1 VPGSRA
7 FGLKQDKMSLINLI
21 RIALKA
27 LQTNKLRALLTMLG
41 IIIGVASVIAMV
53 AIGQGSKQS
62 IHDQL
67 SSMGS
72 NMITVQPASNL
83 NGGVKIA
90 GTSFQT
96 LTAKDITALKAGA
109 PDITDISP
117 AVSSKGQAING
128 ALNWPTTMSGVS
140 PEYLNIRELSLKDG
154 IPFSQNDVLTS
165 AKVCLIGQ
173 TVIDNLFPNGE
184 SPIGKVIRFGRIPFQ
199 VIGILNPKGFNTFGQ
214 DQDDI
219 LIAPFTTVQN
229 RILAT
234 IYYTNIYASAANEGV
249 TDTAVTEMTQ
259 ALRTSHR
266 LTASEDNDFT
276 IRTQEQLIATL
287 SSTSG
292 LLTVLLTVI
301 AGISLVIGGIGIMN
315 IMYVSVT
322 ERTKE
327 IGLRMSI
334 GARGKDILL
343 QFLME
348 AVLISITGGVIGV
361 LLGFISTWLVTLT
374 LGWPTIVS
382 ESSVV
387 LSFVVCAITGI
398 FFGYYPAQKASRLDP
413 IEALRYE

>member
-1 VPGSRA
+1 MNI
-7 FGLKQDKMSLINLI
+7 FNLL
-21 RIALKA
+21 RIAYRA
-27 LQTNKLRALLTMLG
+27 LLRNKLRAFLTMLG

-67 SSMGS
+67 SNMGT
-72 NMITVQPASNL
+72 NMITVQAASNL
-83 NGGVKIA
+83 AGGVRIA
-90 GTSFQT
+90 GSSFQT
-96 LTAKDITALKAGA
+96 LTIKDIIALKAKA
-109 PDITDISP
+109 KNISEISP
-117 AVSSKGQAING
+117 AVTSRGQAING
-128 ALNWPTTMSGVS
+128 ALNWPTSMSGVS
-140 PEYLNIRELSLKDG
+140 PEYLDIRKLTLKDG
-154 IPFSQNDVLTS
+154 IPFTQEDVLTS

-173 TVIDNLFPNGE
+173 TVIDNLFPNGDN
-184 SPIGKVIRFGRIPFQ
+184 PVGRVIRFGHIPFKI
-199 VIGILNPKGFNTFGQ
+199 IGVLNPKGFNAFGQ

-219 LIAPFTTVQN
+219 LIAPYTTVQK

-234 IYYTNIYASAANEGV
+234 IYYSNIYASAASEAV
-249 TDTAVTEMTQ
+249 TDPAVTEITQ
-259 ALRTSHR
+259 ILRDSHR
-266 LTASEDNDFT
+266 LRTSEDNDFQV
-276 IRTQEQLIATL
+276 RTQQELIATL

-292 LLTVLLTVI
+292 LLTVLLTVV

-334 GARGKDILL
+334 GARGRDILM

-348 AVLISITGGVIGV
+348 AILISITGGVIGV
-361 LLGFISTWLVTLT
+361 MLGFLSTRIVTLT
-374 LGWPTIVS
+374 LGWPTIIS
-382 ESSVV
+382 QSSVM
-387 LSFVVCAITGI
+387 LSFVVCAVTGI

>member
-1 VPGSRA
+1 
-7 FGLKQDKMSLINLI
+7 MSLINLF
-21 RIALKA
+21 RIAFKA
-27 LQTNKLRALLTMLG
+27 LERNKLRAFLTMLG
-41 IIIGVASVIAMV
+41 IIIGVGSVIVMV

-67 SSMGS
+67 SNMGT

-96 LTAKDITALKAGA
+96 LTIKDIVALKAGA
-109 PDITDISP
+109 QNITEISQ
-117 AVSSKGQAING
+117 AVTARGQAISG
-128 ALNWPTTMSGVS
+128 ALNWPTQMAGVS
-140 PEYLNIRELSLKDG
+140 PEYLDIRKLSLRDG
-154 IPFSQNDVLTS
+154 IAFTPTDVLTS

-173 TVIDNLFPNGE
+173 TVVDNLFPNGE
-184 SPIGKVIRFGRIPFQ
+184 NPMGKVIRFGNIPFQ
-199 VIGILNPKGFNTFGQ
+199 IIGILSPKGFNAFGQ

-219 LIAPFTTVQN
+219 LIAPYTTVQK

-234 IYYTNIYASAANEGV
+234 IYYTNIYASA
-249 TDTAVTEMTQ
+249 TDEASTDAAVKEITSI
-259 ALRTSHR
+259 LRDSHR
-266 LTASEDNDFT
+266 LTAVQDNDFT
-276 IRTQEQLIATL
+276 VRTQQELIATL

-292 LLTVLLTVI
+292 LLTVLLTVV

-334 GARGKDILL
+334 GARGKDILM

-361 LLGFISTWLVTLT
+361 IFGFLSTQLVTL
-374 LGWPTIVS
+374 LLKWPTIIS

-387 LSFVVCAITGI
+387 LSFVVCAVTGI

>member
-1 VPGSRA
+1 MNA
-7 FGLKQDKMSLINLI
+7 YNLI
-21 RIALKA
+21 IIALRA
-27 LQTNKLRALLTMLG
+27 LQRNKLRAFLTMLG
-41 IIIGVASVIAMV
+41 IIMGVASVIAMV

-67 SSMGS
+67 SNMGS
-72 NMITVQPASNL
+72 NMITILPSSNL

-90 GTSFQT
+90 GSSFQT
-96 LTAKDITALKAGA
+96 LTDKDIIALKREGQY
-109 PDITDISP
+109 ITDISP
-117 AVSSKGQAING
+117 SVSSKGQAING
-128 ALNWPTTMSGVS
+128 ALNWPTTMQGVS
-140 PEYLNIRELSLKDG
+140 PEYLDIRKLTLKDG
-154 IPFSQNDVLTS
+154 IPFSDDEVLTS

-173 TVIDNLFPNGE
+173 TVIDNLFPNE
-184 SPIGKVIRFGRIPFQ
+184 NPIGKVIRFNRIPFQ
-199 VIGILNPKGFNTFGQ
+199 IIGILNPKGQNAFGQ

-219 LIAPFTTVQN
+219 LIAPYTTVQK

-234 IYYTNIYASAANEGV
+234 IYYSNIYVSAANEQV
-249 TDTAVTEMTQ
+249 TDAATAETTSI
-259 ALRTSHR
+259 LRESHR
-266 LTASEDNDFT
+266 LRPNEDNDFQV
-276 IRTQEQLIATL
+276 RTQAELINTL

-322 ERTKE
+322 ERTRE
-327 IGLRMSI
+327 IGLRMAI

-348 AVLISITGGVIGV
+348 AVLISITGGIIGV
-361 LLGFISTWLVTLT
+361 LLGILSCRLVTLILT
-374 LGWPTIVS
+374 WPTIIS
-382 ESSVV
+382 EGSVL
-387 LSFVVCAITGI
+387 LSFVVCALTGI